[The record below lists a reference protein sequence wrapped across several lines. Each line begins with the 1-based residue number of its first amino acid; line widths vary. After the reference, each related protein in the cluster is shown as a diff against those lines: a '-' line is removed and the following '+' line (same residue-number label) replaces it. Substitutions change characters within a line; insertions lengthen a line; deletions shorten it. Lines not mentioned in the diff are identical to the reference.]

1 MLQNE
6 PSSNVSETLVEES
19 VVLLLSVGSPGLSQ
33 WVTQVLLCHPG
44 VECRSH
50 DNRLFVGGDW
60 TLWCLPWSFLL
71 ADDLWPA
78 PSGCWVVLSSWCF
91 LCSLNYLHTFYLV
104 FVYFNLK
111 ATWLKMFFGQT
122 MNFKIKDLTS
132 EDVIST
138 VFWNV
143 ILLAISSP
151 ELLVVQ

>member
-6 PSSNVSETLVEES
+6 LSSNVSETLVEES
-19 VVLLLSVGSPGLSQ
+19 VVLLLSVGSPGLSL
-33 WVTQVLLCHPG
+33 WVTEVLLCHPG

-91 LCSLNYLHTFYLV
+91 LCPLNYLHTFYLV

-111 ATWLKMFFGQT
+111 A
-122 MNFKIKDLTS
+122 DLI
-132 EDVIST
+132 EN
-138 VFWNV
+138 VFWSNYEFQDQGFN
-143 ILLAISSP
+143 IRGCHFHRFLKCNTFSD
-151 ELLVVQ
+151 